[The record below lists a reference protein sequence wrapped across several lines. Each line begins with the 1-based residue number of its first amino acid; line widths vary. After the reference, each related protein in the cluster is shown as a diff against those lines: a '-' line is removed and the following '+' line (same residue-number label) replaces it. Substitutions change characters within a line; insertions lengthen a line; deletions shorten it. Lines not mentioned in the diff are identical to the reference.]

1 MIAEE
6 GSTQLRRGVL
16 MRLHEKCVPKYSMQR
31 HVAATKK
38 KGYLIDRIH
47 NILAILMPF
56 AYLLPTHTEQK
67 CNSQH
72 HVIAHQVKYILC
84 IS

>member
-1 MIAEE
+1 
-6 GSTQLRRGVL
+6 
-16 MRLHEKCVPKYSMQR
+16 MRLRDKCVHKYSMQR
-31 HVAATKK
+31 HVVATKK
-38 KGYLIDRIH
+38 KGYLIEQIH

-56 AYLLPTHTEQK
+56 DYLLPTHTEKK

-72 HVIAHQVKYILC
+72 HAIAHHVKYILC